1 MIKEYCIIYEHME
14 LLEARYVRTTIE
26 SVTIPSRNIF
36 DAMKYAKEILHIN
49 TIKEVFEIE

>member
-26 SVTIPSRNIF
+26 SITIPSRNIF
-36 DAMKYAKEILHIN
+36 DAMNYAKEMLDIN